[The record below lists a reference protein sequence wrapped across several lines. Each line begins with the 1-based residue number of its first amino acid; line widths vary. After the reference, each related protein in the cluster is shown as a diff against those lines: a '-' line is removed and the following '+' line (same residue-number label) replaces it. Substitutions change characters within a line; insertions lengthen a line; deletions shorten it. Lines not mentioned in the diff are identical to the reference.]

1 MINKIKQ
8 NHKITIPRPCNQINE
23 WVTLEGGPQP
33 VTWCQWPAASPSI
46 WLLLIIRN
54 SSFLFVVAVI
64 AVDSTDSVSIPI
76 CLFALS
82 SFQLRFGEQLNEVIC
97 LKKNLNRKKTRNC
110 RVEFPAFT
118 WTLLLPT
125 GTNAHFNELIE

>member
-97 LKKNLNRKKTRNC
+97 LKKNLNRKKKQEI
-110 RVEFPAFT
+110 VEWSF
-118 WTLLLPT
+118 LLLPGHCCCQLERMLT
-125 GTNAHFNELIE
+125 STN